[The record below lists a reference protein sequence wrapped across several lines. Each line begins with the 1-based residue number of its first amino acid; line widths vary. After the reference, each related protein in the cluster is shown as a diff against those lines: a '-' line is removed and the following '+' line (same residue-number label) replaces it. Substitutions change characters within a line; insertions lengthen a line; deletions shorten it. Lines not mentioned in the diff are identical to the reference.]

1 MTVPSVQD
9 NSFIVDR
16 ESLLRRITYRIRR
29 SLNLQEILNITV
41 AELAS
46 FLKTHRIKIYKF
58 HPDGSGQVIA
68 EYIREQGLPSLHGL
82 NFPADDVPLSSREL
96 FIKAQVRVVVDVD
109 ACQIGQSILR
119 DPETGEFVYEE
130 LRFRPVDPCHAEYLT
145 AMGVKSSLVLP
156 ILHQEQL
163 WGLLVS
169 HHAESR
175 MFSEYELMVVQ
186 LVTDQLCIAIAQS
199 ILLTEAQDKA
209 RREAVINR
217 VAMLLH
223 SQSAIELQAALEE
236 TVDAFGGSGGR
247 LCFRAEALELEKN
260 SAKSFAESLAT
271 KRDAIRLYTCGE
283 QPVTHKV
290 TKYQMLEEYHVWQE
304 YFKSNHNRVW
314 AISDLHLISSLRNLQ
329 PLFESTKIRS
339 LLIVPLSYRQQE
351 VGYLSIFRNEFETD
365 ILWAGQ
371 FDPDERQLY
380 PRQSFA
386 VWRQSDRLQIQQ
398 WRTVEIELAQT
409 LATHFATAIQQY
421 EMCHS
426 LERLNSNLE
435 QQVQERTAKLQQ
447 TAEQLAQAI
456 HKLQATQT
464 QLVQREKMAS
474 LGQLVAGV
482 AHEINNPVNFI
493 YGNFIHIEEYVYDLL
508 RLLELYQNQF
518 PNSDLKIREIAE
530 DIDLDF
536 IAQDLPKTLSSMKIG
551 TDRIRQIV
559 LSLRNFSRHDQ
570 AEIKPVDIHEG
581 IDSTLLILQHRL
593 KGKSNRYPIE
603 VIKEYENLPLV
614 ECYAG
619 QLNQVFMNILVNAID
634 ALEEK
639 YSARDITQEQN
650 SLFSIPKIRIS
661 TKLVDNYVKI
671 TIVDNGPGI
680 DESIKNRLFDPFFT
694 TKTVGKGT
702 GLGLSISYHIVVE
715 KHQGKLECFSSP
727 TQGTEFVI
735 VIPQQQTL

>member
-1 MTVPSVQD
+1 MTLPSVQD

-16 ESLLRRITYRIRR
+16 ESLLRRITYKIRR
-29 SLNLQEILNITV
+29 SLNLQEILNVTV
-41 AELAS
+41 AELSS

-58 HPDGSGQVIA
+58 HPDGSGQVVA
-68 EYIREQGLPSLHGL
+68 EYIREQGLPSLYGL
-82 NFPADDVPLSSREL
+82 SFPADDIPLSAREL

-109 ACQIGQSILR
+109 SCQLGQSILR
-119 DPETGEFVYEE
+119 DPETGEFVYED

-145 AMGVKSSLVLP
+145 AMGVKTSLVLP
-156 ILHQEQL
+156 ILHQDQL

-169 HHAESR
+169 HHAESH
-175 MFSEYELMVVQ
+175 MFSEYELTVVQ
-186 LVTDQLCIAIAQS
+186 IVTDQLCVAIAQS
-199 ILLTEAQDKA
+199 ILLAEAQEKVQ
-209 RREAVINR
+209 REAVINR

-223 SQSAIELQAALEE
+223 SQSAIELQTALEE
-236 TVDAFGGSGGR
+236 TVAAFEGSGGR
-247 LCFRAEALELEKN
+247 LCFRSEALELEKN
-260 SAKSFAESLAT
+260 SAKTFAESLAT
-271 KRDAIRLYTCGE
+271 KSDAIRIYTCGE
-283 QPVTHKV
+283 QPLTHKV
-290 TKYQMLEEYHVWQE
+290 TKYQMLEEYHIWHE
-304 YFKSNHNRVW
+304 YFKSHNERFW

-339 LLIVPLSYRQQE
+339 LLMVPLSYRQQE

-386 VWRQSDRLQIQQ
+386 VWRQSDRLQVQQ
-398 WRTVEIELAQT
+398 WKTVEIELAQT

-426 LERLNSNLE
+426 LERLNGNLE

-447 TAEQLAQAI
+447 AAAELSQTL
-456 HKLQATQT
+456 HELKATQT
-464 QLVQREKMAS
+464 QLIQREKMAS
-474 LGQLVAGV
+474 LGQLVAGI

-508 RLLELYQNQF
+508 KLLELYQNQF
-518 PNSDLKIREIAE
+518 PNSDVKIRELAE

-551 TDRIRQIV
+551 TDRIRKIV
-559 LSLRNFSRHDQ
+559 LSLRNFSRLDQ
-570 AEIKPVDIHEG
+570 ADIKLVDIHEG
-581 IDSTLLILQHRL
+581 IDSTLLILQYRL

-603 VIKEYENLPLV
+603 VIKEYDNLPLV

-634 ALEEK
+634 ALEDK
-639 YSARDITQEQN
+639 YSDWDTMQEKN
-650 SLFSIPKIRIS
+650 SPPSIPQIRIS
-661 TKLVDNYVKI
+661 TQFLKNYVKI
-671 TIVDNGPGI
+671 SIADNGPGI
-680 DESIKNRLFDPFFT
+680 SESIKNRLFDPFFT

-715 KHQGKLECFSSP
+715 KHQGKLECHSSP

-735 VIPQQQTL
+735 LIPQRQT

>member
-1 MTVPSVQD
+1 MTLPSVQD

-29 SLNLQEILNITV
+29 SLNLQEILSITV
-41 AELAS
+41 AELSS

-68 EYIREQGLPSLHGL
+68 EYIREQKLPSLYGL
-82 NFPADDVPLSSREL
+82 NFPVDDIPPSAREL
-96 FIKAQVRVVVDVD
+96 FIKAQVRVVVNVD
-109 ACQIGQSILR
+109 SCQLGQSILR
-119 DPETGEFVYEE
+119 DPETGEFVYED

-145 AMGVKSSLVLP
+145 AMGVKTSLVLP
-156 ILHQEQL
+156 ILHHDQL

-169 HHAESR
+169 HHAETHI
-175 MFSEYELMVVQ
+175 FSEYELTVVQ
-186 LVTDQLCIAIAQS
+186 LVTDQLCVAIAQS
-199 ILLTEAQDKA
+199 ILLAEAQEKA
-209 RREAVINR
+209 QREAVINR

-223 SQSAIELQAALEE
+223 SQLAIELQVALEE
-236 TVDAFGGSGGR
+236 TVAAFSGSGGR
-247 LCFRAEALELEKN
+247 LCFRSEALELEKN
-260 SAKSFAESLAT
+260 SAKTFAEFLAT

-290 TKYQMLEEYHVWQE
+290 TKYQMLEEYHIWQE
-304 YFKSNHNRVW
+304 HFKSNNYQAW
-314 AISDLHLISSLRNLQ
+314 AISDLHLISSFRNLQ

-339 LLIVPLSYRQQE
+339 LLVVPLSYRQQE
-351 VGYLSIFRNEFETD
+351 FGYLTIFRNEFETD

-398 WRTVEIELAQT
+398 WKTIEIELAQT
-409 LATHFATAIQQY
+409 LATHFTTAIQQY
-421 EMCHS
+421 EMRHS
-426 LERLNSNLE
+426 LEVLNASLE

-447 TAEQLAQAI
+447 IAEQLTRAL
-456 HKLQATQT
+456 HELQATQM

-493 YGNFIHIEEYVYDLL
+493 YGNFVHIEEYVYDLL

-518 PNSDLKIREIAE
+518 YNSDLKIRELV
-530 DIDLDF
+530 DGIDLDF
-536 IAQDLPKTLSSMKIG
+536 ITQDLPKTLSSMKIG

-559 LSLRNFSRHDQ
+559 LSLRNFSRLDQ
-570 AEIKPVDIHEG
+570 AEIKSVDIHEG

-603 VIKEYENLPLV
+603 AIREYGKLPLV

-619 QLNQVFMNILVNAID
+619 QLNQVFMNILVNSID

-639 YSARDITQEQN
+639 YTERNAEYEKNT
-650 SLFSIPKIRIS
+650 PKIRIYTEVVEDS
-661 TKLVDNYVKI
+661 VKI
-671 TIVDNGPGI
+671 VIADNGSGI
-680 DESIKNRLFDPFFT
+680 SESIKNRLFDPFFT

-715 KHQGKLECFSSP
+715 KHRGKLECYSSLNR
-727 TQGTEFVI
+727 GTEFVI
-735 VIPQQQTL
+735 VIPQRQT